1 MRTVTA
7 SSGGSSWHRQIRE
20 PEVGVALVAGAC
32 LLVQAVI
39 AKNVLEV
46 KLDVMSQF
54 AAMWIFIVY
63 QVSGLRT
70 RASEIAFIAAIILA
84 TAAVLVL
91 YAV

>member
-7 SSGGSSWHRQIRE
+7 SSGGHWWHRQVQE
-20 PEVGVALVAGAC
+20 PEVRVALVAGAC

-46 KLDVMSQF
+46 RLDVMSQF
-54 AAMWIFIVY
+54 AAMWIFIAY

-70 RASEIAFIAAIILA
+70 RASEIAFIATIILA

>member
-1 MRTVTA
+1 MQTVTA
-7 SSGGSSWHRQIRE
+7 SSGGRSWRRQIRE
-20 PEVGVALVAGAC
+20 PEVRVALVAGAC